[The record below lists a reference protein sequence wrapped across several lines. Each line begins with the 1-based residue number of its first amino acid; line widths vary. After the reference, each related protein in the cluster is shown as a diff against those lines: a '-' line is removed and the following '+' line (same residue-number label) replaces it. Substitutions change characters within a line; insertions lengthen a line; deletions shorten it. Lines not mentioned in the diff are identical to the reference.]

1 MADVTLAECNGNI
14 WLVGGEQHVGALLF
28 NSLPPEVT
36 VEIVQL
42 ESAEQVRRLWLQN
55 CGEPSSPSDPMLI
68 NPKIADR
75 VRRTSPKRM
84 VFFSQ
89 WSAMMDDEAVS
100 VIASAANWLLATPA
114 LGARLVEYVDPDAVP
129 GVAELSRLRLTLVRE
144 KLAGFGV
151 DRSRLTDESRLPED
165 TVDSRQDSQRI
176 GIEMEEP
183 G

>member
-14 WLVGGEQHVGALLF
+14 WLVGGEQHVGALLY

-36 VEIVQL
+36 VEIVQVD
-42 ESAEQVRRLWLQN
+42 SREQIRKLWIQN
-55 CGEPSSPSDPMLI
+55 CGEPLSPSEPMLI

-75 VRRTSPKRM
+75 VRRTSPIRT

-100 VIASAANWLLATPA
+100 VIRSAADWLLATSA
-114 LGARLVEYVDPDAVP
+114 RARLIEYVDPDGVP

-144 KLAGFGV
+144 RLVGFGI
-151 DRSRLTDESRLPED
+151 DRDQLSDERRTPED

-176 GIEMEEP
+176 GIEMKQH

>member
-28 NSLPPEVT
+28 NDLPPEVT
-36 VEIVQL
+36 VEIIQL
-42 ESAEQVRRLWLQN
+42 DSPQQVRKLWLQN
-55 CGEPSSPSDPMLI
+55 CGEPLSPSDPMLI

-75 VRRTSPKRM
+75 VRRTSPQRT

-100 VIASAANWLLATPA
+100 VIRSAADWLLGTPA
-114 LGARLVEYVDPDAVP
+114 LQARLVEYVDPQGVP

-144 KLAGFGV
+144 KLVGFGIE
-151 DRSRLTDESRLPED
+151 RARLKDEMRVPED

-176 GIEMEEP
+176 GIEMAEP